1 VRWIVVRSH
10 PQRENFAAESVS
22 QQGYAVFLPRVLEY
36 SGRGGHRFALAKP
49 LFRSYLFVG
58 IESRWRPLLSTFGVA
73 AVIMAGESPGIV
85 PPAVIEQLRSRLD
98 IDGLVR
104 LPKRQRGDRVEIVRG
119 PFARH
124 TGLYLGMSAR
134 DRVRVL
140 LGVMGAQTSV
150 LVHERDL
157 DPVRVSAPLAG
168 KGAVRV
174 H

>member
-10 PQRENFAAESVS
+10 PQRENFAAECVS

-49 LFRSYLFVG
+49 LFPSYLFVG

-85 PPAVIEQLRSRLD
+85 PPSAIEQLRSRLD
-98 IDGLVR
+98 MDGFVR
-104 LPKRQRGDRVEIVRG
+104 LPKRQRGDRVQITRG
-119 PFARH
+119 PFAKH
-124 TGLYLGMSAR
+124 TVLYLGMTR

-140 LGVMGAQTSV
+140 LGMMGAQTSV
-150 LVHERDL
+150 LIHERDL
-157 DPVRVSAPLAG
+157 ASVRVSAPLASR
-168 KGAVRV
+168 GAVRG